1 MLSVNTIVVGSFA
14 RTWMVEEA
22 LSLLE
27 SQHGDRLS
35 KSLRVSL
42 LLRMPSP
49 ADVSMELQLSS
60 TEIPIEIE
68 EYYSSI

>member
-27 SQHGDRLS
+27 SHHGDEQ
-35 KSLRVSL
+35 KSACVSAA
-42 LLRMPSP
+42 PY
-49 ADVSMELQLSS
+49 AVSGEHEH
-60 TEIPIEIE
+60 EIA
-68 EYYSSI
+68 SIFH